1 MNRRLVRSRTDRV
14 IGGVAAGLADYM
26 NADTALVR
34 IAWAL
39 LIPLTGGA
47 ALLAYIVAWIVV
59 PEGDTVIPGSD
70 VVATVGDFDA
80 DPSAPALA
88 GSTAGPT
95 TPATRPDRDNRA
107 GLVVGIGLV
116 LVGLWFLLRE
126 YLPDIDW
133 SLLWPIVLIAVGV
146 LILFGVSRR
155 RPGA

>member
-1 MNRRLVRSRTDRV
+1 MNRRFVRSRTDRV

-59 PEGDTVIPGSD
+59 PEGTDAP
-70 VVATVGDFDA
+70 VAGTSTQGVDGTD
-80 DPSAPALA
+80 PALGDA
-88 GSTAGPT
+88 GSVSTS
-95 TPATRPDRDNRA
+95 PATLTTEPRAGRDNRA

-126 YLPDIDW
+126 YLPDFDW
-133 SLLWPIVLIAVGV
+133 SLVWPIVLIGVGV
-146 LILFGVSRR
+146 LILVGVSRR

>member
-70 VVATVGDFDA
+70 VVATAVDLDA
-80 DPSAPALA
+80 DPDAAALA
-88 GSTAGPT
+88 GPVTGST
-95 TPATRPDRDNRA
+95 TPVMRSGRDNRA

-116 LVGLWFLLRE
+116 LVGVWFLLRE

>member
-1 MNRRLVRSRTDRV
+1 MNRRFVRSRTDRV

-47 ALLAYIVAWIVV
+47 ALIAYIVAWIVV
-59 PEGDTVIPGSD
+59 PEST
-70 VVATVGDFDA
+70 DA
-80 DPSAPALA
+80 PLA
-88 GSTAGPT
+88 GTASVAGEADSSSGDLVDGSTSSYATGT
-95 TPATRPDRDNRA
+95 TGGRSGGDSRA

-126 YLPDIDW
+126 YLPDFDW
-133 SLLWPIVLIAVGV
+133 SLVWPIVLIGVGV
-146 LILFGVSRR
+146 LILVGVSRR
-155 RPGA
+155 RTEG